1 MNRTTF
7 RLATLAGLVFLCS
20 LFAIGA
26 QWAPFSHAA
35 HPVAFAGMR
44 GVPGAALFNGMVFV
58 LPGLLLVLVGGR
70 LRGALPAQARWQP
83 RIGATLLVLSA
94 VAFAA
99 QGLLPLDPEDID
111 GGTSSLH
118 ATAWTMWWIAF
129 ATGAVLYARASLVEH
144 LVAVGAVLLVL
155 VIGLYGREWM
165 PAGIAQR
172 VAFCAWFA
180 WYAYAAWRG
189 RR

>member
-7 RLATLAGLVFLCS
+7 RLAAVAGLVFLCS
-20 LFAIGA
+20 LFAIGG
-26 QWAPFSHAA
+26 QWALFSHAS

-189 RR
+189 HR